1 MNNLKK
7 ILTPLLTVLALVF
20 VCGAVSAQTVD
31 SGAGGSA
38 TITINNASQGQTYTV
53 YKLFDA
59 TVDGNGA
66 ISYKLPS
73 GKTSLGDGSTWFE
86 VDAKG
91 NVTAKENADVSSDAF
106 KTWAE
111 SFGTQ
116 AATATAED
124 NTVTFTNL
132 AYGYYY
138 VQSSLGATITV
149 DSTNPDATIKDKN
162 TTAPNI
168 PDDNNGGGKH
178 ILVNGETVD
187 STTAKVGDTVNYQI
201 KFEATNYV
209 TTETDSK
216 QITKYTII
224 DTPTNLSIDQSS
236 VKVLVKGTE
245 AKAANVSTTFDDAGK
260 MTIVLTWAD
269 ESGKTI
275 YDSPADVVIT
285 YNATVTK
292 GAADAAATNSATIG
306 YNTADNPNEDPTPV
320 DPDKP
325 TDTTEVK
332 TYQLTVNKTDGSKAL
347 TGATFKLYDA
357 ATDGNE
363 IKVVKVSDGV
373 YRVAE
378 ASEEGTEIE
387 AGSAIIKGLKGL
399 DTYYLEETK
408 APNGYNILT
417 ARQSVQMA
425 SSDDATKAADT
436 TTEVINKAGAELPS
450 TGSFGTKVFYLVG
463 SILLIGALIFMIS
476 KRRMNNM

>member
-7 ILTPLLTVLALVF
+7 ILTPFLTLLALVF

-106 KTWAE
+106 KTWAA

-116 AATATAED
+116 AATAVAAD

-224 DTPTNLSIDQSS
+224 DTPTNLSIDKSTVV
-236 VKVLVKGTE
+236 VKVGDQTVTT
-245 AKAANVSTTFDDAGK
+245 NVDTQVDDSGK

-269 ESGKTI
+269 TAGKTI
-275 YDSPADVVIT
+275 YNSPSTVVIT

-306 YNTADNPNEDPTPV
+306 YDTADNPNEDPTPV
-320 DPDKP
+320 NPDKP

-332 TYQLTVNKTDGSKAL
+332 TYQFTLNKVDTSSNQL

>member
-59 TVDGNGA
+59 TVDGKGA

-91 NVTAKENADVSSDAF
+91 NVTAKKNADVSSDAF
-106 KTWAE
+106 KTWAA

-116 AATATAED
+116 AATATAKD

-162 TTAPNI
+162 TTTPNI

-178 ILVNGETVD
+178 ILVNGKTVD
-187 STTAKVGDTVNYQI
+187 SATAKVGDTVNYQI

-209 TTETDSK
+209 TTKTDSK
-216 QITKYTII
+216 QIVSYTIT
-224 DTPTNLSIDQSS
+224 DTPTNLSIDKSS

-260 MTIVLTWAD
+260 MTIILTWAD
-269 ESGKTI
+269 KSGKTI
-275 YDSPADVVIT
+275 YDSPTDVVIT
-285 YNATVTK
+285 YDATVTK

-306 YNTADNPNEDPTPV
+306 YNTADKPNENPTPV
-320 DPDKP
+320 NPDKP
-325 TDTTEVK
+325 NDTTEVK
-332 TYQLTVNKTDGSKAL
+332 TYQFTLNKVDTSSNQL

-378 ASEEGTEIE
+378 ASEKGIEIE
-387 AGSAIIKGLKGL
+387 AGSAVIKGLKGD
-399 DTYYLEETK
+399 DTKYYLEETK
-408 APNGYNILT
+408 APKGYNILT
-417 ARQSVQMA
+417 ERKEVTI
-425 SSDDATKAADT
+425 SS
-436 TTEVINKAGAELPS
+436 TETNTSNVVNKAGAALPS

>member
-7 ILTPLLTVLALVF
+7 ILTPFLTLLALVF

-106 KTWAE
+106 KTWAA

-116 AATATAED
+116 AATAVAAD

-224 DTPTNLSIDQSS
+224 DTPTNLSIDKSTVV
-236 VKVLVKGTE
+236 VKVGDQTVTT
-245 AKAANVSTTFDDAGK
+245 NVDTQVDDSGK

-269 ESGKTI
+269 TAGKTI
-275 YDSPADVVIT
+275 YNSPSTVVIT

-306 YNTADNPNEDPTPV
+306 YNPADNPNEDPTPV
-320 DPDKP
+320 NPDKP

-332 TYQLTVNKTDGSKAL
+332 TYQFTLNKVDTSSNQL

-387 AGSAIIKGLKGL
+387 AGSAIIKGLKGD
-399 DTYYLEETK
+399 DTKYYLEETK

-417 ARQSVQMA
+417 ERKEVTI
-425 SSDDATKAADT
+425 SS
-436 TTEVINKAGAELPS
+436 TETNTSNVINKAGAELPS

>member
-66 ISYKLPS
+66 ISYKIPS
-73 GKTSLGDGSTWFE
+73 GKAFTGNDFFE

-106 KTWAE
+106 KTRAA

-116 AATATAED
+116 AATAVAAD

-236 VKVLVKGTE
+236 VKVFVKGTE
-245 AKAANVSTTFDDAGK
+245 AKVANVSTTFDDAGK

-275 YDSPADVVIT
+275 YDSPADVIIT

-332 TYQLTVNKTDGSKAL
+332 TYQFTLNKVDTSSNQL

-357 ATDGNE
+357 ATGGNE

-378 ASEEGTEIE
+378 ASECLIFENNKLKTIKYNEKIQDSSSLIAVANFSYPGSGTEE
-387 AGSAIIKGLKGL
+387 NAKDVHS
-399 DTYYLEETK
+399 LEQRKACSFRRGTLPET
-408 APNGYNILT
+408 
-417 ARQSVQMA
+417 
-425 SSDDATKAADT
+425 
-436 TTEVINKAGAELPS
+436 
-450 TGSFGTKVFYLVG
+450 
-463 SILLIGALIFMIS
+463 
-476 KRRMNNM
+476 

>member
-66 ISYKLPS
+66 ISYKIPS
-73 GKTSLGDGSTWFE
+73 GKAFTGNDFFE

-106 KTWAE
+106 KTWAA

-116 AATATAED
+116 AATAVAAD

-224 DTPTNLSIDQSS
+224 DTPTNLSIDKSTVV
-236 VKVLVKGTE
+236 VKVGDQTVTT
-245 AKAANVSTTFDDAGK
+245 NVDTQVDDSGK

-269 ESGKTI
+269 TAGKTI
-275 YDSPADVVIT
+275 YNSPSTVVIT

-332 TYQLTVNKTDGSKAL
+332 TYQFTLNKVDTSSNQL

-387 AGSAIIKGLKGL
+387 AGSAIIKGLKGD
-399 DTYYLEETK
+399 DTKYYLEETK

-417 ARQSVQMA
+417 ERKEVTI
-425 SSDDATKAADT
+425 SS
-436 TTEVINKAGAELPS
+436 TEINTSNVINKAGAELPS

>member
-1 MNNLKK
+1 M
-7 ILTPLLTVLALVF
+7 
-20 VCGAVSAQTVD
+20 
-31 SGAGGSA
+31 
-38 TITINNASQGQTYTV
+38 
-53 YKLFDA
+53 
-59 TVDGNGA
+59 
-66 ISYKLPS
+66 
-73 GKTSLGDGSTWFE
+73 
-86 VDAKG
+86 
-91 NVTAKENADVSSDAF
+91 
-106 KTWAE
+106 
-111 SFGTQ
+111 
-116 AATATAED
+116 
-124 NTVTFTNL
+124 
-132 AYGYYY
+132 
-138 VQSSLGATITV
+138 
-149 DSTNPDATIKDKN
+149 
-162 TTAPNI
+162 
-168 PDDNNGGGKH
+168 
-178 ILVNGETVD
+178 NGETVD

-224 DTPTNLSIDQSS
+224 DTPTNLSIDKSTVV
-236 VKVLVKGTE
+236 VKVGDQTVTT
-245 AKAANVSTTFDDAGK
+245 NVDTQVDDSGK

-269 ESGKTI
+269 TAGKTI
-275 YDSPADVVIT
+275 YNSPSTVVIT

-387 AGSAIIKGLKGL
+387 AGSAIIKGLKGD
-399 DTYYLEETK
+399 DTKYYLEETK

-417 ARQSVQMA
+417 ERKEVTI
-425 SSDDATKAADT
+425 SS
-436 TTEVINKAGAELPS
+436 TETNTSNVINKAGAELPS

>member
-7 ILTPLLTVLALVF
+7 ILTPFLTLLALVF

-106 KTWAE
+106 KTWAA

-116 AATATAED
+116 AATAVAAD

-224 DTPTNLSIDQSS
+224 DTPTNLSIDKSTVV
-236 VKVLVKGTE
+236 VKVGDQTVTT
-245 AKAANVSTTFDDAGK
+245 NVDTQVDDSGK

-269 ESGKTI
+269 TAGKTI
-275 YDSPADVVIT
+275 YNSPSTVVIT

-332 TYQLTVNKTDGSKAL
+332 TYQFTLNKVDTSSNQL

-387 AGSAIIKGLKGL
+387 AGSAIIKGLKGD
-399 DTYYLEETK
+399 DTKYYLEETK

-417 ARQSVQMA
+417 ERKEVTI
-425 SSDDATKAADT
+425 SS
-436 TTEVINKAGAELPS
+436 TETNTSNVINKAGAELPS

>member
-66 ISYKLPS
+66 ISYKIPS
-73 GKTSLGDGSTWFE
+73 GKAFTGNDFFE

-91 NVTAKENADVSSDAF
+91 NVTAKENVDVSSDAF
-106 KTWAE
+106 KTWAA

-116 AATATAED
+116 AATAVAAD

-387 AGSAIIKGLKGL
+387 AGSATIKGLKGD
-399 DTYYLEETK
+399 DTKYYLEETK

-417 ARQSVQMA
+417 ERKEVTI
-425 SSDDATKAADT
+425 SS
-436 TTEVINKAGAELPS
+436 TETNTSNVINKAGAELPS

>member
-66 ISYKLPS
+66 ISYKIPS
-73 GKTSLGDGSTWFE
+73 GKAFTGNDFFE

-116 AATATAED
+116 AATAVAAD
-124 NTVTFTNL
+124 NTVTFTSL

-224 DTPTNLSIDQSS
+224 DTPTNLSIDKSTVV
-236 VKVLVKGTE
+236 VKVGDQTVTT
-245 AKAANVSTTFDDAGK
+245 NVDTQVDDSGK

-269 ESGKTI
+269 TAGKTI
-275 YDSPADVVIT
+275 YNSPSTVVIT

-332 TYQLTVNKTDGSKAL
+332 TYQFTLNKVDTSSNQL

-387 AGSAIIKGLKGL
+387 AGSAIIKGLKGD
-399 DTYYLEETK
+399 DTKYYLEETK

-417 ARQSVQMA
+417 ERKEVTI
-425 SSDDATKAADT
+425 SS
-436 TTEVINKAGAELPS
+436 TETNTSNVINKAGAELPS

>member
-66 ISYKLPS
+66 ISYKIPS
-73 GKTSLGDGSTWFE
+73 GKAFTGNDFFE

-106 KTWAE
+106 KTWAA

-116 AATATAED
+116 AATAVAAD
-124 NTVTFTNL
+124 NTLTFTNL

-224 DTPTNLSIDQSS
+224 DTPTNLSIDKSTVV
-236 VKVLVKGTE
+236 VKVGDQTVTT
-245 AKAANVSTTFDDAGK
+245 NVDTQVDDSGK

-269 ESGKTI
+269 TAGKTI
-275 YDSPADVVIT
+275 YNSPSTVVIT

-332 TYQLTVNKTDGSKAL
+332 TYQFTLNKVDTSSNQL

-387 AGSAIIKGLKGL
+387 AGLAIIKGLKGD
-399 DTYYLEETK
+399 DTKYYLEETK

-417 ARQSVQMA
+417 ERKEVTI
-425 SSDDATKAADT
+425 SS
-436 TTEVINKAGAELPS
+436 TETNTSNVINKAGAELPS

>member
-7 ILTPLLTVLALVF
+7 ILTPFLTVLALVF

-66 ISYKLPS
+66 ISYKIPS
-73 GKTSLGDGSTWFE
+73 GKAFTGNDFFE

-106 KTWAE
+106 KTWAA

-116 AATATAED
+116 AATAVAAD

-224 DTPTNLSIDQSS
+224 DTPTNLSIDKSTVV
-236 VKVLVKGTE
+236 VKVGDQTVTT
-245 AKAANVSTTFDDAGK
+245 NVDTQVDDSGK

-269 ESGKTI
+269 TAGKTI
-275 YDSPADVVIT
+275 YNSPSTVVIT

-332 TYQLTVNKTDGSKAL
+332 TYQFTLNKVDTSSNQL

-387 AGSAIIKGLKGL
+387 AGSAIIKGLKGD
-399 DTYYLEETK
+399 DTKYYLEETK

-417 ARQSVQMA
+417 ERKEVTI
-425 SSDDATKAADT
+425 SS
-436 TTEVINKAGAELPS
+436 TETNTSNVINKAGAELPS

>member
-7 ILTPLLTVLALVF
+7 ILPPLLTVLALVF

-66 ISYKLPS
+66 ISYKIPS
-73 GKTSLGDGSTWFE
+73 GKAFTGNDFFE

-106 KTWAE
+106 KTRAA

-116 AATATAED
+116 AATAVAAD

-236 VKVLVKGTE
+236 VKVFVKGTE
-245 AKAANVSTTFDDAGK
+245 AKVANVSTTFDDAGK

-275 YDSPADVVIT
+275 YDSPADVIIT

-332 TYQLTVNKTDGSKAL
+332 TY
-347 TGATFKLYDA
+347 
-357 ATDGNE
+357 
-363 IKVVKVSDGV
+363 
-373 YRVAE
+373 
-378 ASEEGTEIE
+378 
-387 AGSAIIKGLKGL
+387 
-399 DTYYLEETK
+399 
-408 APNGYNILT
+408 
-417 ARQSVQMA
+417 
-425 SSDDATKAADT
+425 
-436 TTEVINKAGAELPS
+436 
-450 TGSFGTKVFYLVG
+450 
-463 SILLIGALIFMIS
+463 
-476 KRRMNNM
+476 

>member
-66 ISYKLPS
+66 ISYKIPS
-73 GKTSLGDGSTWFE
+73 GKAFTGNDFFE

-106 KTWAE
+106 KTWAA

-116 AATATAED
+116 AATAVAAD

-245 AKAANVSTTFDDAGK
+245 AKATNVSTTFDDAGK

-292 GAADAAATNSATIG
+292 GAADAAAINSATIG

-387 AGSAIIKGLKGL
+387 AGSAIIKGLKGD
-399 DTYYLEETK
+399 DTKYYLEETK

-417 ARQSVQMA
+417 ERKEVTI
-425 SSDDATKAADT
+425 SS
-436 TTEVINKAGAELPS
+436 TETNTSNVINKAGAELPS

>member
-7 ILTPLLTVLALVF
+7 ILTPFLTLLLVF

-91 NVTAKENADVSSDAF
+91 NVAAKENADVSSDAF
-106 KTWAE
+106 KTWAA

-116 AATATAED
+116 AATAVAAD

-224 DTPTNLSIDQSS
+224 DTPTNLSIDKSTVV
-236 VKVLVKGTE
+236 VKVGDQTVTT
-245 AKAANVSTTFDDAGK
+245 NVDTQVDDSGK

-269 ESGKTI
+269 TAGKTI
-275 YDSPADVVIT
+275 YNSPSTVVIT

-320 DPDKP
+320 NPDKP

-332 TYQLTVNKTDGSKAL
+332 TYQFTLNKVDTSSNQL

-387 AGSAIIKGLKGL
+387 AGSAIIKGLKGD
-399 DTYYLEETK
+399 DTKYYLEETK

-417 ARQSVQMA
+417 ERKEVTI
-425 SSDDATKAADT
+425 SS
-436 TTEVINKAGAELPS
+436 TETNTSNVINKAGAELPS

>member
-66 ISYKLPS
+66 ISYKIPS
-73 GKTSLGDGSTWFE
+73 GKAFTGNDFFE

-116 AATATAED
+116 AATAVAAD

-224 DTPTNLSIDQSS
+224 DTPTNLSIDKSTVV
-236 VKVLVKGTE
+236 VKVGDQTVTT
-245 AKAANVSTTFDDAGK
+245 NVDTQVDDSGK

-269 ESGKTI
+269 TAGKTI
-275 YDSPADVVIT
+275 YNSPSTVVIT

-332 TYQLTVNKTDGSKAL
+332 TYQFTLNKVDTSSNQL

-387 AGSAIIKGLKGL
+387 AGSAIIKGLKGD
-399 DTYYLEETK
+399 DTKYYLEETK

-417 ARQSVQMA
+417 ERKEVTI
-425 SSDDATKAADT
+425 SS
-436 TTEVINKAGAELPS
+436 TETNTSNVINKAGAELPS

>member
-7 ILTPLLTVLALVF
+7 ILTPFLTVLALVF

-116 AATATAED
+116 AATAVAAD

-224 DTPTNLSIDQSS
+224 DTPTNLSIDKSTVV
-236 VKVLVKGTE
+236 VKVGDQTVTT
-245 AKAANVSTTFDDAGK
+245 NVDTQVDDSGK

-269 ESGKTI
+269 TAGKTI
-275 YDSPADVVIT
+275 YNSPSTVVIT

-378 ASEEGTEIE
+378 ASEEGAEIK